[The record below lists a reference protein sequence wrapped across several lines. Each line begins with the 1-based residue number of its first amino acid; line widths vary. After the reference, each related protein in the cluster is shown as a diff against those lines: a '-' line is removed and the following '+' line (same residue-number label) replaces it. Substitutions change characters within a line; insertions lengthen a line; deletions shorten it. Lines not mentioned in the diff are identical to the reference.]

1 MEKLHDITT
10 LVGENGKVAL
20 DIVKKNGGSM
30 TFLSKSIDDCETYED
45 IIKSVKEINLM
56 EENLPIVVLPFDDG
70 ISECTVLKVMVVTTS
85 PSVMP
90 DKERLRFIGI
100 GDPYTDD
107 SFIVSC
113 FASECIYDTE
123 NNIFKFICDN
133 ATPNI
138 RPITSKDK
146 HACTA
151 SCGVVHDTAQGIIRK
166 LGIKPNYYKPED
178 ISSKITRVWDLILD
192 DSMPFTIYDW
202 KEYREYEDDEN
213 IEWHIGATSREDYE
227 KVKEALNKLGIK

>member
-10 LVGENGKVAL
+10 LVAENGKVAL

-30 TFLSKSIDDCETYED
+30 TFLSKSIDDCETYKD
-45 IIKSVKEINLM
+45 IKDAVKEVNLV

-90 DKERLRFIGI
+90 DEERLRFIGI
-100 GDPYTDD
+100 GDPYTND

-113 FASECIYDTE
+113 FVSECIYDTE

-146 HACTA
+146 HSCTA
-151 SCGVVHDTAQGIIRK
+151 FCGIVNDTTQGITRK
-166 LGIKPNYYKPED
+166 LGIKPTYYEPED
-178 ISSKITRVWDLILD
+178 TSSKTTRQWNLILD
-192 DSMPFTIYDW
+192 DSIPFVIYDW